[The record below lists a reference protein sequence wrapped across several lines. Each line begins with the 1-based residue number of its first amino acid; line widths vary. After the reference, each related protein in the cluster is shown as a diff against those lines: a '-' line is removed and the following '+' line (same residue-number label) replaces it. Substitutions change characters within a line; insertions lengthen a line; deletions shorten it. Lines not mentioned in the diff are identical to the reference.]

1 MKVSRAGRNGGLAA
15 GLTAG
20 LTALAIAL
28 FASPLAAQTDMSGV
42 AAGFLGAY
50 GSFHPST
57 GIPDAAGRA
66 RLAPYLSPALNKMLA
81 DGAAAEARFA
91 ARFKNSP
98 PLIEGDLFSSM
109 FEGATAWKLGTCSA
123 SGTTA
128 RCPVGF
134 THAQAGHPPVTWT
147 DTLLLA
153 NTAAGWRVDDIAYG
167 AGFQFGNT
175 GKLTDTLRTVLREA
189 P

>member
-1 MKVSRAGRNGGLAA
+1 MTASRGGLAA
-15 GLTAG
+15 L
-20 LTALAIAL
+20 ALLL
-28 FASPLAAQTDMSGV
+28 FASPLAAETDVTSA

-50 GSFHPST
+50 GSFHPSS

-66 RLAPYLSPALNKMLA
+66 KLAPYLSPALNKMLA

-91 ARFKNSP
+91 AKFKNSP

-109 FEGATAWKLGTCSA
+109 FEGATAWKLGACSA
-123 SGTTA
+123 NGAAA
-128 RCPVGF
+128 RCPVAF
-134 THAQAGHPPVTWT
+134 THAEAGHPPVTWT
-147 DTLLLA
+147 DTLLLS
-153 NTAAGWRVDDIAYG
+153 NTGAGWRVDDIAYG

>member
-1 MKVSRAGRNGGLAA
+1 MKFSRSAPV
-15 GLTAG
+15 
-20 LTALAIAL
+20 ALAVL
-28 FASPLAAQTDMSGV
+28 LSASPLGAQTDMAGA
-42 AAGFLGAY
+42 AAGFLGVY
-50 GSFHPST
+50 GSFHPSA
-57 GIPDAAGRA
+57 GIPDAGGRS

-91 ARFKNSP
+91 AKFKNSP

-109 FEGATAWKLGTCSA
+109 FEGATAWKLGACST
-123 SGTTA
+123 SGTAA
-128 RCPVGF
+128 RCPVAF
-134 THAQAGHPPVTWT
+134 TYAQPGHPPVTWT
-147 DTLLLA
+147 DTLLLT

-175 GKLTDTLRTVLREA
+175 GKLTDTLKTVLAEA

>member
-1 MKVSRAGRNGGLAA
+1 MKFSRAHGNLA
-15 GLTAG
+15 
-20 LTALAIAL
+20 ALAILLVAVP
-28 FASPLAAQTDMSGV
+28 AVAQTDMTGV

-50 GSFHPST
+50 GSFHPSD
-57 GIPDAAGRA
+57 GIPDAAGRT
-66 RLAPYLSPALNKMLA
+66 RLAPYLSPGLNKMLA

-91 ARFKNSP
+91 AKIKNSP

-109 FEGATAWKLGTCSA
+109 FEGATAWKLGTCSTG
-123 SGTTA
+123 GTTP
-128 RCPVGF
+128 RCPVSF
-134 THAQAGHPPVTWT
+134 THAQPGHPPVTWT

-167 AGFQFGNT
+167 GGFQFGNT
-175 GKLTDTLRTVLREA
+175 GKLSDTLKTVLREA

>member
-1 MKVSRAGRNGGLAA
+1 MTASRGGLAA
-15 GLTAG
+15 L
-20 LTALAIAL
+20 ALLL
-28 FASPLAAQTDMSGV
+28 FASPLAAETDVTSA

-50 GSFHPST
+50 GSFHPSS

-66 RLAPYLSPALNKMLA
+66 KLAPYLSPALNKMLA

-91 ARFKNSP
+91 AKFKNSP

-109 FEGATAWKLGTCSA
+109 FEGATAWKLGACSA
-123 SGTTA
+123 KGAAA
-128 RCPVGF
+128 RCPVAF
-134 THAQAGHPPVTWT
+134 THAEAGHPPVTWT
-147 DTLLLA
+147 DTLLLS
-153 NTAAGWRVDDIAYG
+153 NTGAGWRVDDIAYG